1 MRKAFTL
8 VEVLI
13 AAVLVSVVVV
23 GLFQSSQNNLL
34 LIDFAKK
41 KEATNEIFSLI
52 LLNENEEWNRS
63 EKDLYEFIK
72 DKFDIKNDDLKT
84 YLKNQKVLYSQ
95 EEANLIDL
103 SEAYAEKLLDIKDE
117 NLQNIQELLPK
128 IQVDKLLI
136 SSKEH
141 KVYGFVFK
149 SAQWKKPLLL

>member
-13 AAVLVSVVVV
+13 AAVLVSVVVI

-63 EKDLYEFIK
+63 EKDLYEFVK

-149 SAQWKKPLLL
+149 SAQ

>member
-13 AAVLVSVVVV
+13 AAVLVSIAVI
-23 GLFQSSQNNLL
+23 GLLQSSQNNLL

-41 KEATNEIFSLI
+41 KKATNEIFSLI
-52 LLNENEEWNRS
+52 LLNENEEWDKS
-63 EKDLYEFIK
+63 DKDLYEFVK

-84 YLKNQKVLYSQ
+84 YLKNQKVLYTQ

-103 SEAYAEKLLDIKDE
+103 SEAYADELLE
-117 NLQNIQELLPK
+117 LENTNLQQIQELLPK
-128 IQVDKLLI
+128 IQVDKVLI

-149 SAQWKKPLLL
+149 NEQ